1 MLYLKNKKKK
11 QQHLYPSIEVMQN
24 VLFLYQEV
32 TLEEMVFS

>member
-1 MLYLKNKKKK
+1 MLHLKNKKNN
-11 QQHLYPSIEVMQN
+11 SIYTHPLGVMQN